1 MVSPLR
7 TILVMFAVTLLWITP
22 AHARPSL
29 AAGSGFSLAVDAS
42 GFVYSW
48 GNNTYGQLGD
58 GTNTMRTSPV
68 KVADLSDVSTV
79 AAGANF
85 AIALRT
91 DGTVWSWGQ
100 NIFGQ
105 LGDETNASK
114 MRPTQI
120 KSLTGITA
128 IAAGNEFAIALKNDN
143 TIWVWGRNN
152 VGQLGN
158 GQTTNLNKPVQLSA
172 PIHVLQIAVGAYH
185 VLTLDSDG
193 KVFAWGDNSYGQLG
207 LGDKTARYTPTEVA
221 NIVLGS
227 ETNIQVSQIYAG
239 YGQSYALKTNKIV
252 AAWGLNTKG
261 QLGYTSSNLPDF
273 LLPHTLSITQDSSPI
288 SIETLSTAS
297 NQVFAKSTTGSY
309 LVWGYNAQGQLGN
322 NTTTDL
328 NTPTTTTQLDSIALI
343 AGGFDHCLGLTAN
356 GDVYSWGGNATN
368 QLGNTTATSLSV
380 PTKVKGIGGNGN
392 LNLQTSI
399 TDTPDAT
406 PDLFTFTNAKD
417 VGLQSEIRSN
427 EITITGIN
435 AATSL
440 SITGGEYSINA
451 GAFTNN
457 PVTVSQGDRI
467 VVRHTSSAA
476 YSQKTTTTLNIGGI
490 TATFESTTMPETTVA
505 DGSGGGGCTVL
516 KGQNDISLLMLS
528 MLAVLTIVRRSIK
541 AKQHVY

>member
-58 GTNTMRTSPV
+58 GTNTMRATPV
-68 KVADLSDVSTV
+68 KVVDLSDVSTV
-79 AAGANF
+79 AAGSNF
-85 AIALRT
+85 ALALRT

-120 KSLTGITA
+120 KSLAGITA
-128 IAAGNEFAIALKNDN
+128 IAVGNEFAIALKNDN

-158 GQTTNLNKPVQLSA
+158 GKTTNLNKPIQLSA
-172 PIHVLQIAVGAYH
+172 PINVLQIAAGAYH
-185 VLTLDSDG
+185 VLALDSDG

-207 LGDKTARYTPTEVA
+207 LGDKTARYTPTEVT

-227 ETNIQVSQIYAG
+227 ETNIKVNQIYAG
-239 YGQSYALKTNKIV
+239 YGQSYALKTNKMV
-252 AAWGLNTKG
+252 ASWGLNTKG
-261 QLGYTSSNLPDF
+261 QLGYTSANLPDY
-273 LLPHTLSITQDSSPI
+273 LLPHTLSISQDSSSVNI
-288 SIETLSTAS
+288 DTLSTAS
-297 NQVFAKSTTGSY
+297 NQVFAKPSSGSY
-309 LVWGYNAQGQLGN
+309 LVWGFNSLSQLGN
-322 NTTTDL
+322 NSTTDL
-328 NTPTTTTQLDSIALI
+328 MIPTQTTELDSLTII
-343 AGGFDHCLGLTAN
+343 AGGWDHSLGLASN
-356 GDVYSWGGNATN
+356 GDVYSWGGNNTN
-368 QLGNTTATSLSV
+368 QLGNTTATTLKI
-380 PTKVKGIGGNGN
+380 PTKVTGIGGNGN

-399 TDTPDAT
+399 TDTPDTT
-406 PDLFTFTNAKD
+406 PDQFNFTNAVD

-427 EITITGIN
+427 EITVAGIN

-457 PVTVSQGDRI
+457 PVTVTQGDRI
-467 VVRHTSSAA
+467 VLRHTSSAA
-476 YSQKTTTTLNIGGI
+476 YSQKTTTTLNIGGV
-490 TATFESTTMPETTVA
+490 TANFESTTMPETTVA
-505 DGSGGGGCTVL
+505 DGSGGGGCTIA
-516 KGQNDISLLMLS
+516 KGQNDGSLLVMLVVAAFA
-528 MLAVLTIVRRSIK
+528 LLRRYK
-541 AKQHVY
+541 KVK

>member
-7 TILVMFAVTLLWITP
+7 TILVMFAVSLLWINP
-22 AHARPSL
+22 AQARPSL

-58 GTNTMRTSPV
+58 GTNTMRANPV
-68 KVADLSDVSTV
+68 KVVDISDISTV
-79 AAGANF
+79 AAGSNF
-85 AIALRT
+85 ALALRT

-172 PIHVLQIAVGAYH
+172 PINVQQIAAGAYH
-185 VLTLDSDG
+185 VLALDSEQ

-227 ETNIQVSQIYAG
+227 ENNIKVNLIYAG
-239 YGQSYALKTNKIV
+239 YGQSYAIKTNKLV
-252 AAWGLNTKG
+252 VAWGLNAKG
-261 QLGYTSSNLPDF
+261 QLGYTSSNLSDF
-273 LLPHTLSITQDSSPI
+273 LLPHTLSISQESTPI
-288 SIETLSTAS
+288 SIEALSTAS
-297 NQVFAKSTTGSY
+297 NQVFSKPTIGSY
-309 LVWGYNAQGQLGN
+309 LVWGFNSVGQLGIDGAMEYLD
-322 NTTTDL
+322 TP
-328 NTPTTTTQLDSIALI
+328 TPTTKLDSLTLI
-343 AGGFDHCLGLTAN
+343 AGGFDHSLGLAAN
-356 GDVYSWGGNATN
+356 GDVYAWGNNATK
-368 QLGNTTATSLSV
+368 QLGNSTATILKA
-380 PTKVKGIGGNGN
+380 PTKVAGIGGTGN

-399 TDTPDAT
+399 TDTPDTT
-406 PDLFTFTNAKD
+406 PDQFTFTNATD

-427 EITITGIN
+427 EITVAGIN

-457 PVTVSQGDRI
+457 PVTVTQGDRI
-467 VVRHTSSAA
+467 VLRHTSSAA
-476 YSQKTTTTLNIGGI
+476 YSQKTTTTLNIGGV
-490 TATFESTTMPETTVA
+490 TTNFESTTMPESTAA
-505 DGSGGGGCTVL
+505 DGSGGGGCTIAR
-516 KGQNDISLLMLS
+516 GQNDGSLLVMVVVAAFAL
-528 MLAVLTIVRRSIK
+528 LRRYK
-541 AKQHVY
+541 KVK